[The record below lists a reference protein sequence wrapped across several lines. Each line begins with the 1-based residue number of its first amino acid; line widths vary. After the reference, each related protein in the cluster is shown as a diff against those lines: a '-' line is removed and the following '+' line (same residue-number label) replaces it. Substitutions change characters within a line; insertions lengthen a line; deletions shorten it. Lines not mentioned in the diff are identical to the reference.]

1 METKSLLFGLIG
13 FFLGGLLVSVAAT
26 SLNPAQEDLPSSQIT
41 MNHMTEML
49 VGLKGDKFD
58 AAFVS
63 FMIDH
68 HQSAVD
74 MAQLSESRAKR
85 DEIKNLSREII
96 TTQKKEITQMKQWQ
110 TDWNLPAPDHST
122 MMH

>member
-1 METKSLLFGLIG
+1 METKSLLFGLVG
-13 FFLGGLLVSVAAT
+13 FFLGGLIVSVAAT
-26 SLNPAQEDLPSSQIT
+26 SMTPAQEDLASSDIT

-49 VGLKGDKFD
+49 DELKGDKFD

-74 MAQLSESRAKR
+74 MARLSESRAKR